1 MLLGLLKQTA
11 RHRRRGF
18 QSHADTN
25 LAQIFFLFSFF
36 INKSKGLKSACP
48 TDSTTS
54 TKEQQGETAR
64 QRLAATKA
72 STMPEWDE
80 MMFFGRGTCLRLCEC
95 QDHDITCVLVTIPYG
110 NITSR
115 PSSSLAPEK
124 TLRKNLFEYSPG
136 SSSLP
141 FFLPFGVAET
151 LLLSSHVPLD
161 GGFRF
166 ISYAI

>member
-11 RHRRRGF
+11 RHRRRGVSNACRH
-18 QSHADTN
+18 QPGTN
-25 LAQIFFLFSFF
+25 RFFFSFC
-36 INKSKGLKSACP
+36 INRSEGLKSACL